1 MGTRKNAKFLSA
13 TEIENFVK
21 ACIHM
26 KADIINPG
34 APANQRYSKWEEFV
48 AVHWMIQ
55 QAFAPGAASVNFG
68 HGASSNATGAYGF
81 LSWHRYFLFQFEN
94 ELRSYFPADDVRIP
108 YWDWTDPSSIMTDTF
123 MGPDGTGTGNVVRQ
137 GYFAVDS
144 PGNGVNATPVP
155 AWWPGT
161 LDGFRLPGMF
171 GPPSGGLRR
180 NTGNPADLPS
190 LTDIQETL
198 GMGNY
203 EDFQQAL
210 ENGEG
215 AITSA
220 TRMHNDMHNW
230 VGGGG
235 YMNSPI
241 RAPFDPFFYLVHC
254 NVDRLWAMWQMDGH
268 ANEYPV
274 AGGNPHHHRND
285 LMYPWIGGAG
295 GYGTNASIAASV
307 PMPAWVTAAGAQ
319 QNVDTLNFRNLG
331 YTYDCIP
338 IMGIGLDR
346 TGSMLG
352 LTPDPMVVTDPD
364 VTKWE
369 AAKRG
374 VSAFLQDAETA
385 QASGAIYM
393 IAGVKTFRSLIGNQF
408 DPVFGAPNFG
418 LIKTG
423 GSFSKSSFDANVAS
437 MTPGGGTPLAD
448 ALNNVQNTLVEAPFG
463 GDPAD
468 ERRYLAML
476 TDGLLTTGA
485 PMNSIPN
492 GSFNRTAVFAMG
504 FGTGADVSY
513 ATLNSMVAK
522 GQNLTTQQVFQGE
535 TAGTIDK
542 FFSQSLA
549 EAIGFTTVFDPVIE
563 LFAGE
568 HTHLYYDATSADD
581 AFLITAQGMDFR
593 DRNWNFMLHAPNGE
607 VLYGNGKGH
616 EHKESCHHCC
626 PSPHITSRRSDGR
639 LTLVVQRGST
649 SKDCWIGRW
658 ELMISYKT
666 DELTSML
673 MLELGELLFPVSAGT
688 IRGPRYSRL
697 LNKPEKRTATRNI
710 FTRSQHGLDI
720 RAVSTNRNDND
731 ACNMVVNFYART
743 SLKIE
748 LNLENFLVNTGA
760 EIKIG
765 IHANAS
771 LGRVQDLR
779 GFARMVAPAF
789 DIAELLPKDK
799 VDEIIRK
806 LEEEKR
812 EKGYPRNKKP
822 KADLDIALILAKIEK
837 EKEGL
842 EFIKD
847 SEIQV
852 VSHEG
857 GPLHMHINDTQVPG
871 TYHFGIYV
879 EGSYAPNASS
889 TSGSNSGHEHGNMEN
904 TPPIADQELE
914 NFSRLLNISVGVVG
928 S

>member
-1 MGTRKNAKFLSA
+1 MGVRKNAKFL
-13 TEIENFVK
+13 TTVEIENFVK
-21 ACIHM
+21 ACVHM

-34 APANQRYSKWEEFV
+34 APANQLYSKWDEFV

-55 QAFAPGAASVNFG
+55 QASAPGAANVNFG
-68 HGASSNATGAYGF
+68 HGASNNATGAYSF

-94 ELRSYFPADDVRIP
+94 ELRTYFPGDDVRLP
-108 YWDWTDPSSIMTDTF
+108 YWDWTDPGSIMTDIF
-123 MGPDGTGTGNVVRQ
+123 IGPDGTGTGNVIRQ
-137 GYFAVDS
+137 GYFAVNK
-144 PGNGVNATPVP
+144 PGTAPNITVEPP
-155 AWWPGT
+155 WWPPSLNGW
-161 LDGFRLPGMF
+161 RLPGIF
-171 GPPSGGLRR
+171 GSTNSGGLRR
-180 NTGNPADLPS
+180 NTGNPANLPS
-190 LTDIQETL
+190 VTDIQQTL
-198 GMGNY
+198 DMGNY

-215 AITSA
+215 AIASA

-235 YMNSPI
+235 HMNNGTVS
-241 RAPFDPFFYLVHC
+241 PFDPFFYLVHC

-268 ANEYPV
+268 ATEYPN

-285 LMYPWIGGAG
+285 LMYPWIGGAV
-295 GYGTNASIAASV
+295 GYGTNASIAGSV
-307 PMPAWVTAAGAQ
+307 PMPTWVIAAGAQ
-319 QNVDTLNFRNLG
+319 ENVDTLNFRNLG
-331 YTYDCIP
+331 YTYDTIP
-338 IMGIGLDR
+338 IIGIGLDR

-352 LTPDPMVVTDPD
+352 LTPDPMVNTDPD

-393 IAGVKTFRSLIGNQF
+393 MAGIKTFRSFIGNEF
-408 DPVFGAPNFG
+408 TPVFGAPNFG

-423 GSFSKSSFDANVAS
+423 SSFSKNSFDANIAP

-448 ALNNVQNTLVEAPFG
+448 ALLDVQNTLVEAPFG
-463 GDPAD
+463 GDPSD
-468 ERRYLAML
+468 EQRYLALL

-492 GSFNRTAVFAMG
+492 GSFTRTTVFTMG
-504 FGTGADVSY
+504 FGTGADVDY
-513 ATLNSMVAK
+513 PTLTSMAQK
-522 GQNLTTQQVFQGE
+522 GTNFSLGHIFHGE

-542 FFSQSLA
+542 FFTNSLA

-581 AFLITAQGMDFR
+581 AFLITAQGMDFK
-593 DRNWNFMLHAPNGE
+593 DRNWHFMLHAPNGE
-607 VLYGNGKGH
+607 VLFGSDKSH
-616 EHKESCHHCC
+616 EHEGSCHHCC
-626 PSPHITSRRSDGR
+626 PTPHITSNRSDGR
-639 LTLVVQRGST
+639 LTLIVQRGST
-649 SKDCWIGRW
+649 GKDCWVGRW

-666 DELTSML
+666 EQLNSML
-673 MLELGELLFPVSAGT
+673 MLELGELLFPVSAGV

-697 LNKPEKRTATRNI
+697 LNQPVRRVATRSI
-710 FTRSQHGLDI
+710 FTKSQHGLDI
-720 RAVSTNRNDND
+720 RAVSTNRSDND

-743 SLKIE
+743 NLKIE
-748 LNLENFLVNTGA
+748 MDLEALLVKPGE

-765 IHANAS
+765 INAHATFGS
-771 LGRVQDLR
+771 VQDLN

-789 DIAELLPKDK
+789 GIAELLPRDK

-806 LEEEKR
+806 LEDTKR
-812 EKGYPRNKKP
+812 DKDGYKDKKRRP
-822 KADLDIALILAKIEK
+822 ELDIALILARLEK
-837 EKEGL
+837 EKDGL
-842 EFIKD
+842 QFIKD
-847 SEIQV
+847 AEIPV

-857 GPLHMHINDTQVPG
+857 GPLHIHVQDTQVPG

-879 EGSYAPNASS
+879 EGTYSPNAQSA
-889 TSGSNSGHEHGNMEN
+889 TNSHGHGHGNIE
-904 TPPIADQELE
+904 TPAMDHTDIE
-914 NFSRLLNISVGVVG
+914 NFSRLINISVGVVN